1 MRRMRTLLCVS
12 AVCLMVSWV
21 ACTQVDMIDIT
32 TRPNYSPLRVTFNW
46 DGQEEDA
53 PERMHIIAV
62 RNVKTW
68 RAHGFVDTDNG
79 REPWF
84 GYSEPLIEETTDEPE
99 VPETPEETPEDP
111 ENPDNPENPENP
123 ETPVQP
129 DVPGTDDNAPIEEDG
144 PEEEEPEEPR
154 YPFLLRGGEY
164 NMLFVNYGMNTG
176 NLELKCLKDDE
187 ETDVNETSGQQ
198 EDTGMEDTEIEDGTV
213 ENPGQSDESTLKSY
227 LTDYNRKV
235 NELFLCIKPEKVRPE
250 IVKDK
255 DLPDFN
261 PQFDYVTE
269 VPRIFYGL
277 VTGVHAVPG
286 TDTEV
291 TVDMRPI
298 SQEVKVIFKVRLNGN
313 IEIHGKPVVE
323 LSGICGHFNLME
335 AYVDTT
341 QLYRSVVEAEPI
353 AEQSSGNL
361 MCYEARFHTLGI
373 VPSYDETYLNGPGIF
388 QVAVK
393 AASTS
398 PDAKNKA
405 GRYVY
410 AGINPHAE
418 ITESQIIVEGDDGKL
433 RLRFSKEAVVVEV
446 EKELVID
453 ENFLVETGKGLGWQQ
468 HDPDDDANIEI

>member
-1 MRRMRTLLCVS
+1 MPGTG
-12 AVCLMVSWV
+12 
-21 ACTQVDMIDIT
+21 D
-32 TRPNYSPLRVTFNW
+32 
-46 DGQEEDA
+46 DA
-53 PERMHIIAV
+53 PE
-62 RNVKTW
+62 
-68 RAHGFVDTDNG
+68 
-79 REPWF
+79 
-84 GYSEPLIEETTDEPE
+84 DEPSE
-99 VPETPEETPEDP
+99 DEPIEGGDEPGDEPTEPETPEP
-111 ENPDNPENPENP
+111 
-123 ETPVQP
+123 
-129 DVPGTDDNAPIEEDG
+129 
-144 PEEEEPEEPR
+144 EPEEKT
-154 YPFLLRGGEY
+154 YPFLLKGGEY

-176 NLELKCLKDDE
+176 NLELKCLKDGE
-187 ETDVNETSGQQ
+187 KTDVNETPSQPEGTQP
-198 EDTGMEDTEIEDGTV
+198 EDTPSDGGTV
-213 ENPGQSDESTLKSY
+213 VTPEQADDSTLKSY

-235 NELFLCIKPEKVRPE
+235 NELFLCIKPEVGDPPLLAG
-250 IVKDK
+250 K

-261 PQFDYVTE
+261 PQFDYVE
-269 VPRIFYGL
+269 KVPRIFYGL

-298 SQEVKVIFKVRLNGN
+298 SQEVKVVFKVRLNGD
-313 IEIHGKPVVE
+313 IEIEEEPVVE

-341 QLYRSVVEAEPI
+341 ELYRSVVQAELIP
-353 AEQSSGNL
+353 EKSSGDL
-361 MCYEARFHTLGI
+361 KYYEARFHTLGI

-393 AASTS
+393 AASTK

-418 ITESQIIVEGDDGKL
+418 LTESQIIVEGDDGKL

-453 ENFLVETGKGLGWQQ
+453 ENFLVEPGKGLGWQQ